1 MPQSWGRLSIST
13 FSQVGYLALAGLVV
27 GESAGIPMPG
37 STALV
42 AAGVAAAAGK
52 LNIVLV
58 CAIGLSLTIVGANI
72 GYAVGRRWG
81 TKVLSQP
88 GPLAVY
94 RQRALH
100 HGIPLAK
107 RYGPLTAFISRFVPV
122 LKETGVLLVASF
134 GMTWRQFVLW
144 NSAGGVVWV
153 LSHALLGYFLGATL
167 GVSKSFIVLG
177 VAEVILVATA
187 ITVRYLRRRAASRAL
202 APAPE
207 FDG

>member
-1 MPQSWGRLSIST
+1 M
-13 FSQVGYLALAGLVV
+13 V
-27 GESAGIPMPG
+27 GESAGIPVPG

-52 LNIVLV
+52 LDVVLI
-58 CAIGLSLTIVGANI
+58 CAIGVSLTIVGANLA
-72 GYAVGRRWG
+72 YAVGHRWG

-88 GPLAVY
+88 GPLAAY

-100 HGIPLAK
+100 HGVPLVQ
-107 RYGPLTAFISRFVPV
+107 RYGALTAFISRFVPV

-134 GMTWRQFVLW
+134 GMSWRQFALW
-144 NSAGGVVWV
+144 NTAGGVVWV

-177 VAEVILVATA
+177 VAEAILVAAA
-187 ITVRYLRRRAASRAL
+187 IAVRFLRKRAASNAP

>member
-1 MPQSWGRLSIST
+1 
-13 FSQVGYLALAGLVV
+13 
-27 GESAGIPMPG
+27 MPG

-58 CAIGLSLTIVGANI
+58 CAIGLSLTIVGANL
-72 GYAVGRRWG
+72 GYAVGHRWG

-88 GPLAVY
+88 GPLAAY

-100 HGIPLAK
+100 HGIPLVK
-107 RYGPLTAFISRFVPV
+107 RYGALTAFISRFVPV
-122 LKETGVLLVASF
+122 LKETGVLLVASL

-177 VAEVILVATA
+177 VAEATLVAAA
-187 ITVRYLRRRAASRAL
+187 ITVRYLRRRTVVRAP